1 MIIRI
6 PLNTTHGVLSLILH
20 YKGHPTNRFFPQ
32 KPPFTSGRQ
41 RVNPLL
47 CPFISYLV
55 GGFSPSEKYESQWE
69 GLSHILW
76 KIKNV

>member
-20 YKGHPTNRFFPQ
+20 YKGHPTNRFFSPE
-32 KPPFTSGRQ
+32 TSIYFRTSESKS
-41 RVNPLL
+41 VII
-47 CPFISYLV
+47 PFISYLV

>member
-20 YKGHPTNRFFPQ
+20 YKGHPTNRFCPQ

-47 CPFISYLV
+47 FRLYHIWLV
-55 GGFSPSEKYESQWE
+55 VSAP
-69 GLSHILW
+69 L
-76 KIKNV
+76 KNMKVNGKDYPIYYVK